1 MALDSTGSENKC
13 QNVMS
18 SQGLELSSL
27 CQLSLGL
34 SFLKSCLFDR
44 TLALAPQICHFSLQT
59 RLEKKLCFQY
69 YFFFFVERF
78 SSFYLGS
85 KGQGTSMTWI
95 NRLEAGDHKVAAPPE
110 ACLAGAG
117 QVCCI
122 AGQCKAGTDCC
133 SHILGVIYVHL
144 ISCVAIVGLD

>member
-1 MALDSTGSENKC
+1 
-13 QNVMS
+13 
-18 SQGLELSSL
+18 
-27 CQLSLGL
+27 
-34 SFLKSCLFDR
+34 
-44 TLALAPQICHFSLQT
+44 
-59 RLEKKLCFQY
+59 
-69 YFFFFVERF
+69 
-78 SSFYLGS
+78 
-85 KGQGTSMTWI
+85 MTWI